1 MGRVRA
7 YIDVNGRKCW
17 TLFDT
22 GARNS
27 YVIERVAHNLQLFT
41 LDKPESVALGGKTH
55 DVVQECRLIC
65 KIEGLPMRTLAR
77 VLKQIGK
84 DEEGKEIEILFGAL
98 AMQEWGI
105 HPVPEKEELDL
116 THYPKEFVEFFEQI
130 IKTLEVIWEKGK
142 GRITLNDVGGRKC
155 LGFMFGNSGYTGQ
168 NLEEII
174 KRAREG
180 QERGQF
186 LLDNLEEIRN
196 ALMKKKIEL

>member
-7 YIDVNGRKCW
+7 NIDVDGRKCW

-105 HPVPEKEELDL
+105 NVDTKNECLDF
-116 THYPKEFVEFFEQI
+116 THYSREFVEFAE
-130 IKTLEVIWEKGK
+130 
-142 GRITLNDVGGRKC
+142 
-155 LGFMFGNSGYTGQ
+155 
-168 NLEEII
+168 
-174 KRAREG
+174 
-180 QERGQF
+180 
-186 LLDNLEEIRN
+186 
-196 ALMKKKIEL
+196 